1 MKLIKNFILI
11 FFFLIISSQNS
22 FANKINY
29 IDIDFIIKNS
39 ERGKLIIQN
48 LEKINKKNI
57 EELKNEQKSLLDL
70 EKDIKNKK
78 NILSEDEINKKI
90 NDLNLKVKNFNV
102 KKSKINKEYNKMEQT
117 ELNNFFAKVEKL
129 IANYVKEKS
138 IDLLID
144 KKTVFVGITSL
155 DVTDDVLNLVN
166 KNIK

>member
-1 MKLIKNFILI
+1 MK
-11 FFFLIISSQNS
+11 
-22 FANKINY
+22 
-29 IDIDFIIKNS
+29 
-39 ERGKLIIQN
+39 
-48 LEKINKKNI
+48 
-57 EELKNEQKSLLDL
+57 
-70 EKDIKNKK
+70 
-78 NILSEDEINKKI
+78 
-90 NDLNLKVKNFNV
+90 
-102 KKSKINKEYNKMEQT
+102 QT

>member
-1 MKLIKNFILI
+1 MI
-11 FFFLIISSQNS
+11 
-22 FANKINY
+22 
-29 IDIDFIIKNS
+29 
-39 ERGKLIIQN
+39 
-48 LEKINKKNI
+48 
-57 EELKNEQKSLLDL
+57 
-70 EKDIKNKK
+70 
-78 NILSEDEINKKI
+78 
-90 NDLNLKVKNFNV
+90 
-102 KKSKINKEYNKMEQT
+102 QT